1 MKTLQFKQQTI
12 TPSKVVCIGRNYV
25 EHIKELGNEIP
36 ENMVVFNKPNSAITD
51 SLCFIDETTRFEAEI
66 CFLVEQNKL
75 SGVGV
80 GLDLTKATIQN
91 KMKEKGLP
99 WERAKAFDG
108 SAVLSDFIALDTP
121 LESLSMKLFVNDTL
135 QQHATYELMM
145 YKPLEMLEEIQSFM
159 SLEDGDVI
167 MSGTPKGVANY
178 KRGDTFHIE
187 LYSDEEV
194 ILSQTWQS
202 K

>member
-1 MKTLQFKQQTI
+1 MKTIQFNHQTT

-51 SLCFIDETTRFEAEI
+51 SLHFIDETTRFEAEI
-66 CFLVEQNKL
+66 CFLIGQGRL
-75 SGVGV
+75 SGIGV

-108 SAVLSDFIALDTP
+108 SAVLSDFITLDIS
-121 LESLSMKLFVNDTL
+121 LETLSMKLFVNDRL

-145 YKPLEMLEEIQSFM
+145 YKPLEMLEEIQTFM
-159 SLEDGDVI
+159 SLEDGDII
-167 MSGTPKGVANY
+167 MSGTPKGVATY
-178 KRGDTFHIE
+178 ERGDIFKIE
-187 LYSDEEV
+187 LYSGEEM
-194 ILSQTWQS
+194 ILTQTWEAE
-202 K
+202 